1 MRTLLHLR
9 FLARP
14 LIFLLLVLLIGGFS
28 SACESTTPKGSPT
41 KSSVKTGIKPIPDDE
56 VAIIEMENESAYG
69 KIIIELYP
77 NIAPEMVKRFKELA
91 REGFYDGTTFHR
103 INASVIQGG
112 DPLSKDNDP
121 SNDGMGKSNKP
132 NVPAEFSDIP
142 YDAGIVGAARSQDP
156 NSANSQFFITLKREP
171 SFDKKYTVFGKVIEG
186 MNNVRIIAASPRDGE
201 RPLEPIRIKT
211 IKIVKRTTDSL
222 GE

>member
-1 MRTLLHLR
+1 
-9 FLARP
+9 
-14 LIFLLLVLLIGGFS
+14 
-28 SACESTTPKGSPT
+28 
-41 KSSVKTGIKPIPDDE
+41 
-56 VAIIEMENESAYG
+56 MENESAYG

>member
-1 MRTLLHLR
+1 M
-9 FLARP
+9 
-14 LIFLLLVLLIGGFS
+14 ILVLLMGYIITSVFSACSDSAPNKS
-28 SACESTTPKGSPT
+28 SAT
-41 KSSVKTGIKPIPDDE
+41 KPSLKTGITPIPDEE
-56 VAIIEMENESAYG
+56 VAVIEMENEAAYG
-69 KIIIELYP
+69 KIIIELYS

-103 INASVIQGG
+103 INMSVIQGG
-112 DPLSKDNDP
+112 DPLSKDDDP
-121 SNDGMGKSNKP
+121 SNDGMGKSKKP

-142 YDAGIVGAARSQDP
+142 YDAGIVGAARGQDP

-211 IKIVKRTTDSL
+211 IKIAKRTN
-222 GE
+222 